1 MKRGKKVRAL
11 RRAKAE
17 ERDAERSKR
26 TPRQQLQRLDEMFGV
41 GRGAKKERARLKKKI
56 EGGD

>member
-17 ERDAERSKR
+17 ERDAERIKR

-41 GRGAKKERARLKKKI
+41 DQGATKERARLKKKI